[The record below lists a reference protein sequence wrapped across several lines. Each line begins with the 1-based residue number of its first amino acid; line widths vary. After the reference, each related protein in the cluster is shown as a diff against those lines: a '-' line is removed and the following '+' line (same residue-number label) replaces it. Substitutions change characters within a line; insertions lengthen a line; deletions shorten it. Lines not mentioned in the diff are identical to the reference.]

1 MNKNSLM
8 ETPLKSSG
16 EKGIFNKYDWVKE
29 ADGKLISA
37 KLLREC
43 ALKKQLEFDT
53 LKNKK
58 KINGQKLTS
67 KEAFE
72 IINVRESANKSSVLI
87 LGYAIEL
94 LLKSGIVSLLI
105 NAPKKLLEKKV
116 KSYSHNLVNIALD
129 LHFPLSNKERH
140 LLEILGSYIIRETR
154 YPVIPSSTND
164 YCEQV
169 NNITEF
175 ISSETNFVLGVQLF
189 ERLRGFI
196 KDIDGTPDNIKF
208 SSRMEM
214 EENGYITFRIGGR
227 LPPVFIVKFCQT
239 QISAGIATI
248 ETVKSLLIEKNKVNK
263 SIHSNLME
271 KYWDKAI
278 FYIVDDKKGLT
289 NRRNCQK

>member
-1 MNKNSLM
+1 M